1 MSGEWPAGSKIPT
14 ERELCARYEVSRSVV
29 REAISALVCLGILRT
44 RQGGGVFV
52 CVERDS
58 TWIEALMPVLPASPR
73 MLAELMTL
81 RKVIE
86 PLAAGIAA
94 TRADPQS
101 LVALR
106 AAHDAMTRSSS
117 VAERI
122 STGLAFHHAI
132 ARASGNELLTRL
144 VTNFIDLFAA
154 SHRITLESE
163 TGKHEGLVDH
173 ADILHAI
180 TTGDA
185 ELAQR
190 EMLIHLF
197 KTERLLP
204 AIDTVITNATARSPA
219 IQSPASTTESTTS
232 LEDDHA

>member
-1 MSGEWPAGSKIPT
+1 LVLEIRHHIMSGEWPAGSKIPT
-14 ERELCARYEVSRSVV
+14 ERQLCERFEVSRSVV

-58 TWIEALMPVLPASPR
+58 SWIEALVPVLPAGPR

-81 RKVIE
+81 RKAIE
-86 PLAAGIAA
+86 PVAAGLAA
-94 TRADPQS
+94 TRADQQ
-101 LVALR
+101 ALTAIR
-106 AAHDAMTRSSS
+106 AAHDAMTRSNS
-117 VAERI
+117 VSERI
-122 STGLAFHHAI
+122 SAGLAFHHAI
-132 ARASGNELLTRL
+132 ARGSGNDLLTRL
-144 VTNFIDLFAA
+144 LTNLIDLFAA

-173 ADILHAI
+173 AGILHAI
-180 TTGDA
+180 TSGDA

-190 EMLIHLF
+190 EMLIHLL

-204 AIDTVITNATARSPA
+204 AIDAAATNAIAPLPA
-219 IQSPASTTESTTS
+219 IQPTS
-232 LEDDHA
+232 E